1 MSTEIAKNKNKAI
14 IIKVAEVKNSE
25 VEINS
30 NDSKK
35 FHTFV
40 RKLLKEIQEVKEDN
54 KEENLDSTD
63 SIIVTIK
70 ESVEEF
76 IYIFETKSKIS
87 IFLKLER

>member
-35 FHTFV
+35 FHTFD
-40 RKLLKEIQEVKEDN
+40 RKLLKEIKEAKEDN

>member
-40 RKLLKEIQEVKEDN
+40 QKFLKEIKEAKEDN

-87 IFLKLER
+87 VFLKLER

>member
-35 FHTFV
+35 FHTLV
-40 RKLLKEIQEVKEDN
+40 RKLLKEIKEAKEDN
-54 KEENLDSTD
+54 KEENLGSTD

-70 ESVEEF
+70 ESFEEF